1 MLYDGIEL
9 TDASVATNL
18 AIVSGNDL
26 PTTNL
31 NVGELFYKLNDGLY
45 VYSGTQW
52 VRAGTG
58 SGGGS
63 SAGVGV
69 SLVQVGDGSGGF
81 LGIPAPAEADLVLT
95 SNSVGLPT
103 WEPAQVSGGTVT
115 SVNVLGGTTGLAFS
129 GGPVTDQGDITAGG
143 CLAIQHG
150 GTGAT
155 TVSGALSNLLPNQ
168 AGNQGAALLT
178 DGSTLRW
185 EVLPG
190 SAYTAGPGLQL
201 QGNEFSSIVAVANG
215 VAGRVPVTVGDGT
228 LTWRRKYSTWWY
240 GNK

>member
-58 SGGGS
+58 SGDLALSITGKPAA
-63 SAGVGV
+63 SAY
-69 SLVQVGDGSGGF
+69 
-81 LGIPAPAEADLVLT
+81 VL
-95 SNSVGLPT
+95 NFV
-103 WEPAQVSGGTVT
+103 V
-115 SVNVLGGTTGLAFS
+115 VNAFS
-129 GGPVTDQGDITAGG
+129 LPAGLTG
-143 CLAIQHG
+143 SVAKS

-155 TVSGALSNLLPNQ
+155 SSATFTIYKNGSSIGTIAF
-168 AGNQGAALLT
+168 AAA
-178 DGSTLRW
+178 GST
-185 EVLPG
+185 G
-190 SAYTAGPGLQL
+190 SFT
-201 QGNEFSSIVAVANG
+201 FSSQQSFASGDLLQISAPSSQDTTLANI
-215 VAGRVPVTVGDGT
+215 AITLKGT
-228 LTWRRKYSTWWY
+228 LTA
-240 GNK
+240 